1 MDPVTTQAV
10 RIAGARAIE
19 QTERGYGGALMMGF
33 QMAQGQYFLTMD
45 ADLSHNPEFVRDLWS
60 QRENADVLIASR
72 YVEGGSAIMPWG
84 RHVLRRTLNAF
95 FSRGLSLGVRD
106 MSSGFRL
113 YRASVIRNL
122 RLEARD
128 FDVLQEILVR
138 AYLEGHRV
146 KEIAFTYTPRRHGSS
161 NARIFSFGLA
171 YQKTFWRLWKL
182 RNSRRRV
189 NSG

>member
-1 MDPVTTQAV
+1 MDPATAQAV
-10 RIAGARAIE
+10 GIAGARAIE
-19 QTERGYGGALMMGF
+19 QIERGYGGALTMGF

-60 QRENADVLIASR
+60 QRGDADVLIASR
-72 YVEGGSAIMPWG
+72 YVKGGRAIMPWS
-84 RHVLRRTLNAF
+84 RHVLSRTLNAF
-95 FSRGLSLGVRD
+95 FSRGLNLGVRD

-138 AYLEGHRV
+138 AHLEGHRV
-146 KEIAFTYTPRRHGSS
+146 KEIAFTYTPRRYGSS

-171 YQKTFWRLWKL
+171 YGRTFWRLWKL
-182 RNSRRRV
+182 RLSQKSV
-189 NSG
+189 T